1 MPVTMGYGDILINYA
16 VLIMLSQGHGQLN
29 LENWEFIAKDALM
42 VLFVFLK
49 KLLVPSNGKNVWYK
63 LNGVKFISSQLYY
76 PPPQS

>member
-29 LENWEFIAKDALM
+29 LENWEFIAKDVLM

-49 KLLVPSNGKNVWYK
+49 
-63 LNGVKFISSQLYY
+63 ISFKEVISTI
-76 PPPQS
+76 